1 MLRKSFSIWSA
12 YDVDLEP
19 EDMVLELEK
28 RGITECELSDEHGD
42 MLLRRGDPEKTGA
55 AFREFALGHGVTFPQ
70 GHLFLKVR
78 LCSEEVDSV
87 AILTEWIRLFS
98 AVGVKNAVLHCDGAS
113 FPEGTDDE
121 TKVLANI
128 AKLKELAPAAERYGV
143 RLCLENL
150 GGPFSSAEKLLRII
164 EAVGSPALGICL
176 DTGHLNLNEPGTQ
189 VHFIETAG
197 ESLHALHL
205 ADNEGKSDQ
214 HMMPFG
220 RGHIDFAEIVKA
232 LDRMN
237 YQDLF
242 NYEIPGERCPMAL
255 RKAKTDYVRQ
265 ITDYLFGLIGQ

>member
-1 MLRKSFSIWSA
+1 MLRKSFSVWSA
-12 YDVDLEP
+12 FDVDLGP

-42 MLLRRGDPEKTGA
+42 MLLRRGDPEETGK
-55 AFREFALGHGVTFPQ
+55 AFRVFAQQHDVTFPQ
-70 GHLFLKVR
+70 GHLYLRAR
-78 LCSEEVDSV
+78 LCSREEDSV

-98 AVGVKNAVLHCDGAS
+98 AIGVKNAVLHCDGAS

-143 RLCLENL
+143 RVCLENL
-150 GGPFSSAEKLLRII
+150 GGPFAGAEDLLRII

-176 DTGHLNLNEPGTQ
+176 DTGHLNLNDAGTQ
-189 VHFIETAG
+189 EHFIETAG
-197 ESLHALHL
+197 KYLHALHL
-205 ADNEGKSDQ
+205 ADNEGRSDQ

-220 RGHIDFAEIVKA
+220 RGHVDFEAVIRA
-232 LDRMN
+232 LDCVD

-255 RKAKTDYVRQ
+255 RKAKTDFVRQ
-265 ITDYLFGLIGQ
+265 INDYLFSLIGQ